1 MACCK
6 GGRCSIIQ
14 SRNISQQEQE
24 KIALNLLHKKKQ
36 KELLDKKRK
45 TKEK

>member
-6 GGRCSIIQ
+6 GGRCSITQ

-24 KIALNLLHKKKQ
+24 KIALSVLHKKKQ
-36 KELLDKKRK
+36 KELLNKKLK